1 MANAIV
7 FQISWGFFAKIIF
20 WSRIQGKQIL
30 ECFHSNCCQG
40 GKPST
45 HLKELFEFYDLV
57 KLHCFLM
64 ISTWVILSQ
73 TCFIVP
79 VAIAT
84 VPKLVNISYIWSYVQ
99 AAKTLRFVEKQVLKV
114 ICYRLTENAIF
125 PAKLFFFYFPSITTL
140 SSFIPASNNTLLN
153 KRLCFKEEMILI
165 KFSKKFAKSIGKL
178 QQWNFIFSKVAG
190 QWLHHS

>member
-1 MANAIV
+1 MSVKNVLLTVKGVFWNFDDLTLRKIIWCSTQHFNLKIGVLMANAIV

-73 TCFIVP
+73 TYFIVP
-79 VAIAT
+79 VATVT
-84 VPKLVNISYIWSYVQ
+84 VPKLVSISYIWSYIQ
-99 AAKTLRFVEKQVLKV
+99 AAKTLRFVGKQILKV
-114 ICYRLTENAIF
+114 ICCRLTENVTF
-125 PAKLFFFYFPSITTL
+125 PAKLLF
-140 SSFIPASNNTLLN
+140 
-153 KRLCFKEEMILI
+153 
-165 KFSKKFAKSIGKL
+165 
-178 QQWNFIFSKVAG
+178 
-190 QWLHHS
+190 